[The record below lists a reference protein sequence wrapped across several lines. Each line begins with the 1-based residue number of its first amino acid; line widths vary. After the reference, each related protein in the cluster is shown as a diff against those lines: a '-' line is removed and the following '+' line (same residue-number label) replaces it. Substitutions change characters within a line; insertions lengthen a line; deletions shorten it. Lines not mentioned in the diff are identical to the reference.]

1 MSVSSVGG
9 TLTEGLRAVTKNTH
23 SVVIRSLRGASIAI
37 ITDPDSINIFEDYRL
52 RLYGGTQ
59 ELRVPVPWYVLFHR

>member
-23 SVVIRSLRGASIAI
+23 SVVIRSLRSTSFAI
-37 ITDPDSINIFEDYRL
+37 ITDLDSINIFEDDRL
-52 RLYGGTQ
+52 RFYGRNQ
-59 ELRVPVPWYVLFHR
+59 ELCVPVPWYVLFHR